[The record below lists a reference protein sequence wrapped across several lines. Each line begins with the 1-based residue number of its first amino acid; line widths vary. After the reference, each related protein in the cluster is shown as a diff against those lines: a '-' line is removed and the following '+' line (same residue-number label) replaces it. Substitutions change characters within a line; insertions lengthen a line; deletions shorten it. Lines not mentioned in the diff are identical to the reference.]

1 MSKRAIIILTVIALL
16 VGLVAGGWSA
26 AAIYSHRT
34 NRLVMD
40 YKHRENQM
48 AIASPTADA
57 EIRVHE
63 LRHLRAGNTTNVIVE
78 EELLLEGDLI
88 NLEPFAA
95 DRSDFM
101 SYPSYIDALR
111 EVKTYRTEFPYKI
124 NPDVEKNVA
133 EVFTELDGQTTH

>member
-1 MSKRAIIILTVIALL
+1 
-16 VGLVAGGWSA
+16 
-26 AAIYSHRT
+26 
-34 NRLVMD
+34 
-40 YKHRENQM
+40 
-48 AIASPTADA
+48 
-57 EIRVHE
+57 
-63 LRHLRAGNTTNVIVE
+63 VIVE